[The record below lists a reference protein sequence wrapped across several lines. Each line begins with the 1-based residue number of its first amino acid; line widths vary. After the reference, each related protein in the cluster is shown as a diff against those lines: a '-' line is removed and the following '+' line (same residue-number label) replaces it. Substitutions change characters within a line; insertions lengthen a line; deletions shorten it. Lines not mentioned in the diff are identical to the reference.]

1 MAARAGATASRQARG
16 LLKVLAA
23 AGAMGTLG
31 PVAAVAYGEGI
42 GPATFS
48 ALRAGIGAAILGCAR
63 RVRTT
68 SRLRAWPGW
77 CPGSERCSGWRW
89 PSTA

>member
-1 MAARAGATASRQARG
+1 MAAATRTQTDGRRLGG
-16 LLKVLAA
+16 LPKVLAA

-31 PVAAVAYGEGI
+31 PVAALAYGEGV

-48 ALRAGIGAAILGCAR
+48 ALRAGIGAAILGVLSCSAA
-63 RVRTT
+63 
-68 SRLRAWPGW
+68 SRPSASPGCRPASGPPSAWP
-77 CPGSERCSGWRW
+77 W